1 RQMSYQCACFRRGL
15 LCLRQTIFW
24 TRLGVSGKQNV
35 GVGQSG
41 VGKRVVRVFVDR
53 LIKISNRF
61 LKIRTGA
68 FVPEIS
74 ASQIK
79 LMRFSGLGGASG
91 EGVLLGSC
99 QLGAKRVGDGPG
111 NVALGRKNVD

>member
-1 RQMSYQCACFRRGL
+1 RQMSYQCACFLRGR

-24 TRLGVSGKQNV
+24 TGLGVSGKQNV

-41 VGKRVVRVFVDR
+41 VSKRVVRVFLDR
-53 LIKISNRF
+53 LVKISNRF

-74 ASQIK
+74 APEIK
-79 LMRFSGLGGASG
+79 LMCFRVLGGTCG
-91 EGVLLGSC
+91 EGVLLGAC
-99 QLGAKRVGDGPG
+99 QLRAKRVGDRSG
-111 NVALGRKNVD
+111 NVALGLKNVG